1 MAPGE
6 KNRPN
11 EGCIGGSS
19 SLLKGN
25 VTCNEGPSF
34 QIVPKTDN
42 HYRKKAKQKLLK
54 GEKEKRTFAITADRR
69 DNMRVRQIQTLHGHN
84 MGFAVLC
91 QGR

>member
-11 EGCIGGSS
+11 EGYTGGSS

-42 HYRKKAKQKLLK
+42 HYRKKAKQKLLEGK
-54 GEKEKRTFAITADRR
+54 KTEKNIC
-69 DNMRVRQIQTLHGHN
+69 HN
-84 MGFAVLC
+84 
-91 QGR
+91 GRSSP